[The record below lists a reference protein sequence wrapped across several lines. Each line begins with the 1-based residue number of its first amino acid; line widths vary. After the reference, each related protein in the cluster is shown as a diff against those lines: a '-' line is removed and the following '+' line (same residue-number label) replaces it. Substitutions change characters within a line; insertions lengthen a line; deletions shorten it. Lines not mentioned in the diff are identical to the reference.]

1 MSDKQTQLQQGH
13 EAETI
18 LNSEVFKLAF
28 ENLKSEYLNMWQES
42 KELDSN
48 LREKLY
54 LAIKNLTTVEK
65 HLRII
70 VEKGKITKSQL
81 EKIK

>member
-1 MSDKQTQLQQGH
+1 MSDKQKQLQQGH

-28 ENLKSEYLNMWQES
+28 TNLKNEYLKMWEDS
-42 KELDSN
+42 KELDSA

-54 LAIKNLTTVEK
+54 LSIINLTTVEK
-65 HLRII
+65 HLRIL

-81 EKIK
+81 EKMK